1 MDREIASVNHTV
13 NIIKRSSINI
23 SGVKK
28 IQNFNDNEFLLETIM
43 GEMCIKGLNLEIL
56 KLDTYQ
62 GDVAIKGK
70 IDSIV
75 YKDISNKKNK
85 EESIFSKLFK
95 WLV

>member
-1 MDREIASVNHTV
+1 MDKEITPVNHTV

-28 IQNFNDNEFLLETIM
+28 IENFNENEFLLETVM
-43 GEMCIKGLNLEIL
+43 GFMNIKGSDLEIV
-56 KLDTYQ
+56 KLDTFQ
-62 GDVAIKGK
+62 GDVTIKGK
-70 IDSIV
+70 IDSIT
-75 YKDISNKKNK
+75 YKDITSKKNK

>member
-1 MDREIASVNHTV
+1 MDKEIITGNHTV
-13 NIIKRSSINI
+13 NLVKRSSINI

-28 IQNFNDNEFLLETIM
+28 IENFNENEFLLETIM
-43 GEMCIKGLNLEIL
+43 GYMTIKGHGLEII

-75 YKDISNKKNK
+75 YSDISNKKNK

-95 WLV
+95 

>member
-1 MDREIASVNHTV
+1 MDKEIITGNHTV
-13 NIIKRSSINI
+13 NVVKRSSINI

-28 IQNFNDNEFLLETIM
+28 IENFNDNEFLLETIM
-43 GEMCIKGLNLEIL
+43 GFMTIKGHGLEII

-70 IDSIV
+70 IDSIL
-75 YKDISNKKNK
+75 YSDIVGKKNK

>member
-1 MDREIASVNHTV
+1 MDKEIITGNHTV
-13 NIIKRSSINI
+13 NIVKRSSINI

-28 IQNFNDNEFLLETIM
+28 IENFNDNEFLLETIM
-43 GEMCIKGLNLEIL
+43 GFMNIKGSGLEII

-75 YKDISNKKNK
+75 YSDVSKKRIK
-85 EESIFSKLFK
+85 KKVF
-95 WLV
+95 LVSYLND

>member
-1 MDREIASVNHTV
+1 MDKEIITGNHTV
-13 NIIKRSSINI
+13 NIVKRSSINI

-28 IQNFNDNEFLLETIM
+28 IDNFNDNEFVLETIM
-43 GEMCIKGLNLEIL
+43 GFMNIKGSGLEII

-70 IDSIV
+70 IDSIIYSDV
-75 YKDISNKKNK
+75 SNKKNK

-95 WLV
+95 

>member
-23 SGVKK
+23 SGIKK

-95 WLV
+95 WLN

>member
-95 WLV
+95 

>member
-95 WLV
+95 WLN

>member
-1 MDREIASVNHTV
+1 MDKEIITGNHTV
-13 NIIKRSSINI
+13 NIVKRSSINI

-28 IQNFNDNEFLLETIM
+28 IENFNDNEFMLETIM
-43 GEMCIKGLNLEIL
+43 GYMNIKGSTLEII

-70 IDSIV
+70 IDSII
-75 YKDISNKKNK
+75 YSDIKSKKNK

-95 WLV
+95 

>member
-1 MDREIASVNHTV
+1 MDKETTPVNHTV

-28 IQNFNDNEFLLETIM
+28 IDNFNDKEFLLETIM
-43 GEMCIKGLNLEIL
+43 GEMCIKGLNLEIV

-62 GDVAIKGK
+62 GDVSIKGK
-70 IDSIV
+70 IDSII
-75 YKDISNKKNK
+75 YKSDKDKKNN

-95 WLV
+95 

>member
-1 MDREIASVNHTV
+1 MDKEITPVNHTV

-28 IQNFNDNEFLLETIM
+28 IDNFKDKEFLLETIM
-43 GEMCIKGLNLEIL
+43 GEMCIKGLNLEIV

-62 GDVAIKGK
+62 GDVSIKGK
-70 IDSIV
+70 IDSII
-75 YKDISNKKNK
+75 YKSDKDKKNN

-95 WLV
+95 